1 VRPTGCNGRC
11 DGAARFQA
19 DVRNA
24 SAGSDVRPG
33 RIWTEVHL
41 RCLSSSNLV
50 EAKLLVLPEAEAL
63 SQTLA
68 VVSGNDT
75 RVEALQAE
83 VARLQAEKAIAELF
97 RRNILEPPHTDEEV
111 MKMVEVP
118 PRASSQGRRAGDPQA
133 RSAAT

>member
-1 VRPTGCNGRC
+1 MDRSSPP
-11 DGAARFQA
+11 ARKC
-19 DVRNA
+19 
-24 SAGSDVRPG
+24 
-33 RIWTEVHL
+33 
-41 RCLSSSNLV
+41 CLSSSNLV

-83 VARLQAEKAIAELF
+83 VARLQAELEEVEAIAELF